1 MSYPKI
7 TLVPMGDRRRSLCAI
22 GEDLAAAHLQSK
34 GMRIISR
41 NWRTRFGELDIVAK
55 QGETLVFV
63 EVKARRSAAF
73 AGPEI
78 GVFGAKRQKLRTLAE
93 TFIATHRP
101 RFQDC
106 RFDVISIVTGP
117 PAVVTHIEDA
127 F

>member
-7 TLVPMGDRRRSLCAI
+7 TLVLMGDSRRSLCSL
-22 GEDLAAAHLQSK
+22 GEDLAASHLRAK

-41 NWRTRFGELDIVAK
+41 NWRTRFGELDIVAM

-63 EVKARRSAAF
+63 EVKARRSAEF

-93 TFIATHRP
+93 AFIAAHRP
-101 RFQDC
+101 RFTDC
-106 RFDVISIVTGP
+106 RFDVVSVVTGP
-117 PAVVTHIEDA
+117 PSIVTHIEDA